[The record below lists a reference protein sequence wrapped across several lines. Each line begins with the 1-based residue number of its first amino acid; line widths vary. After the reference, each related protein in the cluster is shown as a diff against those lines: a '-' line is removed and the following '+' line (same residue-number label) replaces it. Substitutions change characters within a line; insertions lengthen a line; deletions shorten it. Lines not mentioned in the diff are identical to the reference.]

1 MGSLRCKTPACVY
14 VIFEVIKMHVQYLIN
29 RNQKS
34 QRRVVINESFGLPCF
49 GFWNS
54 FPINTP

>member
-29 RNQKS
+29 MINRNQKS
-34 QRRVVINESFGLPCF
+34 QRRVVINESFG
-49 GFWNS
+49 
-54 FPINTP
+54 